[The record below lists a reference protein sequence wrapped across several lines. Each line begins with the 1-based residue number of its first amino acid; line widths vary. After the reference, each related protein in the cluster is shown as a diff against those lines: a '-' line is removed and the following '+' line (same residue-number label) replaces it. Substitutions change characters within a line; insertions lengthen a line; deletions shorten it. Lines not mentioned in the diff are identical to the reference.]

1 LAGGEQMH
9 KEIKRLTQ
17 LSQCTHLSKTDRDA
31 CTWAIQQIEPPV
43 VEPDKGF
50 DGYDFSSWPELP
62 DQKLFT
68 ELIKSRKAKTGCIM
82 TQAWVNSVARQMKI
96 LQDSDITVNQACE
109 EIAKNGWQ
117 GLQAWWITDNLQGNV
132 IEEITI
138 NNVMSKIQKA
148 LITSVSQIPNAVA
161 EELERQV
168 KIGGIKKE
176 TALAALQ
183 KIGFIF

>member
-1 LAGGEQMH
+1 MH

-17 LSQCTHLSKTDRDA
+17 LSKCTHLSKTDRDA

-50 DGYDFSSWPELP
+50 DGFDFSSWPSMP
-62 DQKLFT
+62 DQKLFA

-82 TQAWVNSVARQMKI
+82 NQPWINRAASHMQI
-96 LQDSDITVNQACE
+96 LKDNAITVNQACE
-109 EIAKNGWQ
+109 VHASNGWQ
-117 GLQAWWITDNLQGNV
+117 GFDAEWFMNKLCNSKSEG
-132 IEEITI
+132 EITI
-138 NNVMSKIQKA
+138 NNVMSAIQNG
-148 LITSVSQIPNAVA
+148 LITSVSQIPNAVV

-176 TALAALQ
+176 PALAALQ
-183 KIGFIF
+183 TIGCAV